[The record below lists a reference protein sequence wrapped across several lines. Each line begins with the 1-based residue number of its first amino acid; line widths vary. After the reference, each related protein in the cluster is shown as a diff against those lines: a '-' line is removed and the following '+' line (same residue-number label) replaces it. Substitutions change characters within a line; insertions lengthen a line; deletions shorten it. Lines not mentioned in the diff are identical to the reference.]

1 MLRRTIAL
9 GLLLF
14 AQTMAGAEDDSPH
27 FGLPASKQDIAAH
40 NSVVFP
46 DGAGLPTGRGTVTEG
61 EALFAARCVACH
73 GFRGRGGTGGELAG
87 GDPDLTRELPDKTI
101 GTYWP
106 HATTVFDFIRRA
118 MPMNAPGSLSDAEV
132 YAVTAYLLFEN
143 GIIEQSAILDADA
156 LKAIKMPNR
165 DGFIWIDAV
174 R

>member
-1 MLRRTIAL
+1 MSRRTIAL
-9 GLLLF
+9 GFLLF
-14 AQTMAGAEDDSPH
+14 AQTMAGAEDNSH
-27 FGLPASKQDIAAH
+27 LLGMPASKQDIAAH
-40 NSVVFP
+40 NTIVFP

-73 GFRGRGGTGGELAG
+73 GLRGRGGTGGELAG
-87 GDPDLTRELPDKTI
+87 G

-106 HATTVFDFIRRA
+106 YATTVFDFIRRA
-118 MPMNAPGSLSDAEV
+118 MPMTAPGSLSDAEV

-143 GIIEQSAILDADA
+143 GIIEQSVVMDADT